1 MKHILSYVTNNSTN
15 ICLLHELLPYKMNTN
30 TWLIFM
36 FQIQLWLTLYF
47 GMAGFKAE
55 LQACSN
61 VSMLEYIQYTSHTRL
76 PFY

>member
-1 MKHILSYVTNNSTN
+1 
-15 ICLLHELLPYKMNTN
+15 
-30 TWLIFM
+30 M